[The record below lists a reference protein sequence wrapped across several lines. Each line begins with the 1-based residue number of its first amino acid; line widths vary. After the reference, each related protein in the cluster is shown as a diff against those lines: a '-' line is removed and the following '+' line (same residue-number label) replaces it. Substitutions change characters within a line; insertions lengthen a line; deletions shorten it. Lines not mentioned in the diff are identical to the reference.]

1 MRIWRLIKA
10 ALLLLLLG
18 LLIVLAVLYYQGK
31 QAPRVNSPYVALG
44 SSFAAG
50 LGLGAREIGS
60 PFICQRTVNGYPKQI
75 ARITGLLLTDMSC
88 SGATTRHVVR
98 GGQVFLG
105 PQIDAIGPATRL
117 ITLTAGGNDIAYIGD
132 LTAMAYQRQ
141 GGIPSF
147 LVGQFW
153 KGAKPVDNRD
163 FATLRSDLVST
174 LRKIRGRAPKAKII
188 VVTYPAILPETGTC
202 SQLGIDAAQA
212 DMMRPVA
219 LRLADVTRSAA
230 KEAGATV
237 VDMATLSKDHD
248 ACTTQPWANGSA
260 PTQGVAFHPTLAGTK
275 AIAAQIMTKL
285 KEDIRQ

>member
-1 MRIWRLIKA
+1 MRIWRLTKA
-10 ALLLLLLG
+10 ALMLLLLG

-31 QAPRVNSPYVALG
+31 QAPRANSPYVALG

-50 LGLGAREIGS
+50 LGLGARETGS
-60 PFICQRTVNGYPKQI
+60 PFICQRSVNGYPKQI
-75 ARITGLLLTDMSC
+75 ARMTGLLLTDMSC
-88 SGATTRHVVR
+88 SGATTHHVVR

-141 GGIPSF
+141 GGITGF
-147 LVGQFW
+147 LIGQFW

-174 LRKIRGRAPKAKII
+174 LRKIRGRAPKAQII

-275 AIAAQIMTKL
+275 ATAAQIMTKL
-285 KEDIRQ
+285 KEDIR